1 LYVVPWTAGWIVQV
15 LYELGG
21 GPAVSAG
28 VPVVVQGTMVETVAV
43 DARIVQEKH
52 GLVAHPT
59 SG

>member
-1 LYVVPWTAGWIVQV
+1 VQV
-15 LYELGG
+15 LYEFGG

-28 VPVVVQGTMVETVAV
+28 VPVVLQGTMVEAVAV

-52 GLVAHPT
+52 GLVAHPA